1 MYRYFSHGIA
11 EDAGLLSMAFG
22 DVDRYLV
29 VYKNPPS
36 EDEINARKCG
46 YNNWNDE
53 IATEYKE
60 KKQTELIEQQEDAGE
75 EEVILKVSKKS
86 KIIHEKMDC
95 KAIGSEIRNYGMVSN
110 ELKKDTRSIEQAL
123 NDIQK
128 KKKLKTSHIES
139 N

>member
-1 MYRYFSHGIA
+1 
-11 EDAGLLSMAFG
+11 MAFG

-46 YNNWNDE
+46 YNTWNDE
-53 IATEYKE
+53 IAIEYKQ
-60 KKQTELIEQQEDAGE
+60 KKETELIELQESQDAGE
-75 EEVILKVSKKS
+75 EEVIQKVSKKS
-86 KIIHEKMDC
+86 KIIHEKQDC

-128 KKKLKTSHIES
+128 KKKLKTSHNES

>member
-1 MYRYFSHGIA
+1 
-11 EDAGLLSMAFG
+11 MAFG

-29 VYKNPPS
+29 VYRNPPS
-36 EDEINARKCG
+36 EDEVNARKCG
-46 YNNWNDE
+46 YNTWNDE
-53 IATEYKE
+53 IAIEYKE
-60 KKQTELIEQQEDAGE
+60 KKETELIEQQELQEGGV
-75 EEVILKVSKKS
+75 EEVIQKVSKKS

-128 KKKLKTSHIES
+128 KKKLKTSHIET